1 MNEVGKSRQR
11 GKEAEEKKEM
21 EVRKEEEP
29 SLAQGI
35 WNTDFQTPHPRGV
48 GEQ

>member
-21 EVRKEEEP
+21 EESGEEEGNW
-29 SLAQGI
+29 SL
-35 WNTDFQTPHPRGV
+35 DFQELTGWAP
-48 GEQ
+48 

>member
-21 EVRKEEEP
+21 EESGEEEGKSP
-29 SLAQGI
+29 AAPAS
-35 WNTDFQTPHPRGV
+35 TPTLQRPVLRGKS
-48 GEQ
+48 